1 MARKVQ
7 SYSFSKCLC
16 RQFDLCTSMTFSC
29 ENLVELQ
36 VIKIFASSYQVNCR
50 FFQRHSHG
58 LILGSK
64 CILSTVKMIK
74 KCLLLSLLIK
84 L

>member
-1 MARKVQ
+1 MARKIR
-7 SYSFSKCLC
+7 SYIFLNAFADSL
-16 RQFDLCTSMTFSC
+16 RLRTSMTFSR
-29 ENLVELQ
+29 ENFVKLQ
-36 VIKIFASSYQVNCR
+36 IIKIFASSYQVNCR

-74 KCLLLSLLIK
+74 KMLVIIIAH
-84 L
+84 